1 VTEAELRDG
10 MAMLENAKAQL
21 DALSKQ
27 QQLIQMAIEEH
38 VRARETI
45 KKVTEG
51 VPGDE
56 VLIPVGADS
65 YIYAKISDRK
75 DGVVGVGSGVS
86 IQRKPEDAEKY
97 LDGKIDD
104 LTQAFKK
111 VADRASQ
118 TEAMIE
124 ELSARLEDMY
134 AKMQSGQSG

>member
-1 VTEAELRDG
+1 MTEAELRDG

-27 QQLIQMAIEEH
+27 QQLIQLAIEEH

-45 KKVTEG
+45 KKVTQG
-51 VPGDE
+51 APGDE

-97 LDGKIDD
+97 LEGKIDD

-134 AKMQSGQSG
+134 AKMQSGQIG

>member
-27 QQLIQMAIEEH
+27 QQLIQLAIEEH

-45 KKVTEG
+45 KKVTQG
-51 VPGDE
+51 APGDE

-97 LDGKIDD
+97 LEGKIDD

-134 AKMQSGQSG
+134 AKMQSGQIG